1 MDKEAHMS
9 PIAKKALTAVALK
22 QVYDKVQEARQ
33 PQKPSFVAR
42 LFKLT
47 LLGGVIGGAVYA
59 YKNGLIPLGGKSS
72 SRDQYSYD
80 SSVTVQ
86 RPLETP
92 TNNEPVGAP
101 NA

>member
-1 MDKEAHMS
+1 MS
-9 PIAKKALTAVALK
+9 PIVKKALAAIALK
-22 QVYDKVQEARQ
+22 EVYERVQEARA
-33 PQKPSFVAR
+33 PQKPSFFAR

-47 LLGGVIGGAVYA
+47 LIGGLLGGAAYA
-59 YKNGLIPLGGKSS
+59 YKNGLFQSFLGKGGQ
-72 SRDQYSYD
+72 DAYASYD
-80 SSVTVQ
+80 GSVTVQ

>member
-1 MDKEAHMS
+1 MS
-9 PIAKKALTAVALK
+9 PIVKKALAAVALK
-22 QVYDKVQEARQ
+22 EVYERVQEARKPQ
-33 PQKPSFVAR
+33 PPSFFAR

-47 LLGGVIGGAVYA
+47 LIGALLGGAAYA
-59 YKNGLIPLGGKSS
+59 YKNGLFKSVLGKGGQ
-72 SRDQYSYD
+72 DSYD
-80 SSVTVQ
+80 GSVTVQ